1 MAEIQNLKGTIN
13 RIDTYHTDAYMIAVK
28 NGFKGTEAE
37 WLENLYGKSAYEIA
51 VMHGFDGTEE
61 EWLKSLGGDGKTPV
75 KGKDYWTA
83 ADKAEIVSD
92 VIYSLPTY
100 EGEVVYSPDYITD
113 ADRKDLI
120 NDVLAA
126 LPVYNG
132 EIA

>member
-1 MAEIQNLKGTIN
+1 MAENKNLKGKIN
-13 RIDTYHTDAYMIAVK
+13 EIHKYHTDAYMIAVK
-28 NGFKGTEAE
+28 NGFEGTEAE
-37 WLENLYGKSAYEIA
+37 WLASLK
-51 VMHGFDGTEE
+51 GTD
-61 EWLKSLGGDGKTPV
+61 GDGKTPV

-113 ADRKDLI
+113 ADRQDLI